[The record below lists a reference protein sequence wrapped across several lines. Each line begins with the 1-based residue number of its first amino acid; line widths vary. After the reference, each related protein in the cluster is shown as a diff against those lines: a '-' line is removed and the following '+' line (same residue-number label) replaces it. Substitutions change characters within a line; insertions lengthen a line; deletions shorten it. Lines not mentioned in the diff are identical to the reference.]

1 MSPTAWSRHGLGELG
16 NAIVGVLSAAGGPL
30 TPGEVRTQLGGDR
43 AYTTVMT
50 VMARLA
56 HRGVLVRHRRP
67 RGYAYTV
74 QPNPADV
81 TAVSMHR
88 LLDAD
93 DDRHAVLVRFV
104 DRLSAE
110 DERLLVEL
118 LADSSESVTGPPL
131 DASGRGDRQ

>member
-1 MSPTAWSRHGLGELG
+1 MSPTAWGGRGLGELG
-16 NAIVGVLSAAGGPL
+16 NAIVGVLSGSGGAM
-30 TPGEVRTQLGGDR
+30 TPGEVRARLGGSR

-74 QPNPADV
+74 QPDPADV

-104 DRLSAE
+104 DRLSPE
-110 DERLLVEL
+110 DERLLFQL
-118 LADSSESVTGPPL
+118 LADAGEPVTGAALGGTGP
-131 DASGRGDRQ
+131 GDPR